1 MFITSTPPY
10 TNEPISHSRNDNV
23 EGKTIGAT
31 NTRHTIHI
39 GVAATIDVFQ
49 NLCVLPKLFE
59 KLLEPLLFISI
70 ESDKVPDLEEI
81 ISCYAHSSTELKKL
95 LVY

>member
-1 MFITSTPPY
+1 
-10 TNEPISHSRNDNV
+10 V

-59 KLLEPLLFISI
+59 KLIEPLLFKILNPILINEQHGFRQKKSTMTNLLRFYTNI
-70 ESDKVPDLEEI
+70 LESVEI
-81 ISCYAHSSTELKKL
+81 LAKL
-95 LVY
+95 MPFI